1 MNINGI
7 PRWPL
12 VWITGAGTGIGRA
25 TALRLAEQGSDVVI
39 SGRRREILQQVADDA
54 KKAGYIGRILPLEM
68 DVTQPG
74 ANQRALDW
82 IEAQWRLPDLVVF
95 NAGNHTPMTLDE
107 LSVETCRSL
116 MDINFLAV
124 MAGLEAVLP
133 RMRKRGHG
141 QVACVASLAS
151 YRGLPTAAAYGASKA
166 ALVNACEALAV
177 ELQGSGVQ
185 LQVVNPGFV
194 RTPLTDQNP
203 FDMPQLISPEE
214 AAYQLVK
221 GLGSRRF
228 EIRFPSAF
236 ARTLALLRML
246 PYGLYF
252 KLIKRSTGF

>member
-54 KKAGYIGRILPLEM
+54 RKAGYIGRILPLEM

-74 ANQRALDW
+74 ANLRALDW

-151 YRGLPTAAAYGASKA
+151 YRGLPTAAAYGARGSEAAVSRSASLRRLRVRWPCCAWYPTVSTSNSSNA
-166 ALVNACEALAV
+166 AL
-177 ELQGSGVQ
+177 
-185 LQVVNPGFV
+185 GFE
-194 RTPLTDQNP
+194 QNHHGCRHHR
-203 FDMPQLISPEE
+203 
-214 AAYQLVK
+214 A
-221 GLGSRRF
+221 
-228 EIRFPSAF
+228 
-236 ARTLALLRML
+236 
-246 PYGLYF
+246 
-252 KLIKRSTGF
+252 

>member
-54 KKAGYIGRILPLEM
+54 RKAGYIGRILPLEM

-82 IEAQWRLPDLVVF
+82 IEAQWRLPDLVIF
-95 NAGNHTPMTLDE
+95 NAGNNQPMPLDQ
-107 LSVETCRSL
+107 LSAKTCRDL
-116 MDINFLAV
+116 MEINYLAV
-124 MAGLEAVLP
+124 MAGMEAVIP
-133 RMRKRGHG
+133 RMRARGQG
-141 QVACVASLAS
+141 QIACVASLAG

>member
-1 MNINGI
+1 MNTHGI

-25 TALRLAEQGSDVVI
+25 TALRLAEEGSDVVI
-39 SGRRREILQQVADDA
+39 SGRRHEVLQQVADDA
-54 KKAGYIGRILPLEM
+54 RAAGYMGRILPLVM
-68 DVTQPG
+68 DVTQPD
-74 ANQRALDW
+74 ANQQALDR
-82 IEAQWRLPDLVVF
+82 IETQWRLPDLVIF
-95 NAGNHTPMTLDE
+95 NAGNHKPMPLDE
-107 LSVETCRSL
+107 LSVDTCRSL

-133 RMRKRGHG
+133 RMRARGRG

-166 ALVNACEALAV
+166 ALINACEALAV
-177 ELQGSGVQ
+177 ELQGSGVR

-203 FDMPQLISPEE
+203 FEMPQLISPEE

-252 KLIKRSTGF
+252 RLIKRSTGF

>member
-1 MNINGI
+1 MNISGI

-39 SGRRREILQQVADDA
+39 SGRRLEVLQQVADDA
-54 KKAGYIGRILPLEM
+54 KSAGYIGRILPLVM

-74 ANQRALDW
+74 ANRQALDR
-82 IEAQWRLPDLVVF
+82 IEAQWRLPDLVIF
-95 NAGNHTPMTLDE
+95 NAGNHQPMPLGQ
-107 LSVETCRSL
+107 LSVETCRGL
-116 MDINFLAV
+116 MEINFLAV
-124 MAGLEAVLP
+124 MAGLEAVIP
-133 RMRKRGHG
+133 RMQARGQG
-141 QVACVASLAS
+141 QIACVASLAG

-166 ALVNACEALAV
+166 ALINACEALAV

-194 RTPLTDQNP
+194 RTPLTDLNE
-203 FDMPQLISPEE
+203 FEMPQLISPEE

-228 EIRFPSAF
+228 EIRFPHGF

-246 PYGLYF
+246 PYWLYF
-252 KLIKRSTGF
+252 KLIKRGTGL